1 MNSKV
6 REHNAS
12 PLPAIVIPVVP
23 SSSHPF
29 FRQNENQNTAAVRT
43 CRIFRPERIRAFS
56 YVSFQFMQLRSRLC
70 TLCIL
75 KFAIRAL
82 LYQYLRIPTSKM
94 EFESREN
101 VKFVY
106 KMWMKLASFYNYYYK
121 IYKFDIFILCLEASY
136 FCLNNGLIFN
146 SWIERLWKF
155 LFF

>member
-1 MNSKV
+1 MNNKV

-29 FRQNENQNTAAVRT
+29 FRQNENQNRSNLSHLQARMDSS
-43 CRIFRPERIRAFS
+43 IFICFVPIQ
-56 YVSFQFMQLRSRLC
+56 VRSRLC

-106 KMWMKLASFYNYYYK
+106 KMLMKLASYNYCYYK
-121 IYKFDIFILCLEASY
+121 IYKFDIFILCLK
-136 FCLNNGLIFN
+136 CLIFVL
-146 SWIERLWKF
+146 IMD
-155 LFF
+155 